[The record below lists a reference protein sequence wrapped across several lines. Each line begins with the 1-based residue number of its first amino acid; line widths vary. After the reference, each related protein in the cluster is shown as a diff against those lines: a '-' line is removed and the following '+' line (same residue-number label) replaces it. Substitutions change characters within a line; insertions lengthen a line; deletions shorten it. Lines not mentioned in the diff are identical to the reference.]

1 MAWGFA
7 LRALF
12 IYSHTYNL
20 HISPGSLTGKQE
32 IICVKLSDIWD
43 ETRFAVEGLA
53 TYAGE
58 TLEPT
63 IRLGVTGLS
72 GAGKTVF
79 ITSLIHNLV
88 SGGKLP
94 LFDVVAEGRFKRAYL
109 RPQPDDHVPRFDY
122 ERHIADIL
130 ERRVWP
136 ESTRRISQ
144 LRLTIEFEP
153 TGFWDRN
160 VRGGKLNLDIVDYP
174 GEWLLDLPLL
184 NLTYA
189 EWSEQTIDASR
200 KGPRSQMAKPW
211 QRLLDKADPAAS
223 ADEALARD
231 HAEQFTAYLLSC
243 RNERLSLSALPPGRF
258 LMPGDLEGSP
268 ALTFSPLNLEAG
280 ITYPRDSLAGMME
293 RRFESYKSVVVKPF
307 FRDHFA
313 RLDRQIILVD
323 ALAALNA
330 GVDAVQDLET
340 ALADILKCFRTGAN
354 SWLSS
359 ILARRVDRILVAA
372 TKADHLHRDDHDQL
386 EAVAKRLTEQAME
399 RAELAGAHVEA
410 VALSGIRATREARVN
425 QDGEDLGL
433 VTGTPVEGQKI
444 GRKTF
449 DGDKETA
456 IFPGDLP
463 GDPECLFD
471 FSASKSSQNPLRFV
485 RFRPP
490 KPTSGPGGRPIL
502 PHIRLDRAINFL
514 IGDRLQ

>member
-1 MAWGFA
+1 
-7 LRALF
+7 
-12 IYSHTYNL
+12 
-20 HISPGSLTGKQE
+20 
-32 IICVKLSDIWD
+32 VKLSDIWD
-43 ETRFAVEGLA
+43 ETRFAVGGLA
-53 TYAGE
+53 TYASE

-130 ERRVWP
+130 EQRTWP

-153 TGFWDRN
+153 SGFWDRN

-184 NLTYA
+184 NLTYT
-189 EWSEQTIDASR
+189 EWSAQTIDASR
-200 KGPRSQMAKPW
+200 KAPRSQVAKSW
-211 QRLLDKADPAAS
+211 HKLLGKADPAAS

-231 HAEQFTAYLLSC
+231 HTEQFTNYLLGC

-268 ALTFSPLNLEAG
+268 ALTFSPLSLKPG
-280 ITYPRDSLAGMME
+280 IIYPRESLAGMME

-330 GVDAVQDLET
+330 GTDAVQDLET

-372 TKADHLHRDDHDQL
+372 TKADHLHHDEHDRL
-386 EAVAKRLTEQAME
+386 EDVAKRLTKQATA
-399 RAELAGAHVEA
+399 RAGLAGARVDA
-410 VALSGIRATREARVN
+410 IALSGVRATREASVR
-425 QDGEDLGL
+425 QDGENLGL

-463 GDPECLFD
+463 DDAESLFE
-471 FSASKSSQNPLRFV
+471 AATPKGGQTPVRFV

-490 KPTSGPGGRPIL
+490 KPTPGPGGRPIL
-502 PHIRLDRAINFL
+502 PHIRLDRALNFL